1 MICYDLKCE
10 KNHIF
15 NSWFNCVDA
24 YDKLEKSNLLSCA
37 VCGSSNVQ
45 RAIMA
50 PKVSRP
56 NTKESSPLS
65 GEVSSAEQNMSK
77 IRSKLEAEVEVE
89 NVGENFA
96 NEARAMHDG
105 DSPMRSI
112 YGEAKIK
119 DAQALIE
126 DGIPVIPMPW
136 KKRRTN

>member
-37 VCGSSNVQ
+37 VCGSSNVH

-50 PKVSRP
+50 PQVSRS

-65 GEVSSAEQNMSK
+65 GEVSSAEQKMSK
-77 IRSKLEAEVEVE
+77 IRSKLEAEVE

>member
-1 MICYDLKCE
+1 MSWKKILK
-10 KNHIF
+10 
-15 NSWFNCVDA
+15 
-24 YDKLEKSNLLSCA
+24 
-37 VCGSSNVQ
+37 
-45 RAIMA
+45 
-50 PKVSRP
+50 
-56 NTKESSPLS
+56 
-65 GEVSSAEQNMSK
+65 EQTTLGDFGMNRGTRQATFPQMERDDTAALQSEMPR
-77 IRSKLEAEVEVE
+77 IRSKLEAEVE

>member
-1 MICYDLKCE
+1 MISYDLKCE
-10 KNHIF
+10 KNHTF

-37 VCGSSNVQ
+37 VCGSSNVH

-50 PKVSRP
+50 PQVSRS

-65 GEVSSAEQNMSK
+65 EEVSSVEQKMSK
-77 IRSKLEAEVEVE
+77 IRSKLEAEVE

-119 DAQALIE
+119 DAQALVE

>member
-1 MICYDLKCE
+1 MIHYDLKCE

-15 NSWFNCVDA
+15 SSWFNCVDA
-24 YDKLEKSNLLSCA
+24 FDKLEMSNLLSCA
-37 VCGSSNVQ
+37 VCGSSNVH

-50 PKVSRP
+50 PKVSRSNP
-56 NTKESSPLS
+56 KESSPLI
-65 GEVSSAEQNMSK
+65 GEASSAEQKMLE
-77 IRSKLEAEVEVE
+77 IRKKLEAEAE

-96 NEARAMHDG
+96 DEARAMHDG
-105 DSPMRSI
+105 DTPMRSI

-119 DAQALIE
+119 DAQDLIK

>member
-77 IRSKLEAEVEVE
+77 IRSKLEAEVE

>member
-37 VCGSSNVQ
+37 VCGSSNVH

-50 PKVSRP
+50 PQVSRS
-56 NTKESSPLS
+56 NTKESSPLI
-65 GEVSSAEQNMSK
+65 GEVSSAEQKMSK
-77 IRSKLEAEVEVE
+77 IRSKLEAEVE

-119 DAQALIE
+119 DAQAMIE

>member
-37 VCGSSNVQ
+37 VCGSSNVH

-50 PKVSRP
+50 PQVSRP

-65 GEVSSAEQNMSK
+65 GEVSSAEQNISK
-77 IRSKLEAEVEVE
+77 IRSKLEAEVE

-105 DSPMRSI
+105 ESPMRSI

>member
-37 VCGSSNVQ
+37 VCGSSNVH

-50 PKVSRP
+50 PQVSRS

-65 GEVSSAEQNMSK
+65 EEVSSAEQKMSK
-77 IRSKLEAEVEVE
+77 IRSKLEAEVE

>member
-37 VCGSSNVQ
+37 VCGSSNVH

-50 PKVSRP
+50 PQVSRS
-56 NTKESSPLS
+56 NTKESSPLI
-65 GEVSSAEQNMSK
+65 GEVSSAEQKMSK
-77 IRSKLEAEVEVE
+77 IRSKLEAEVE

-96 NEARAMHDG
+96 NEARAMQTRVQRPVTNVHE
-105 DSPMRSI
+105 STFK
-112 YGEAKIK
+112 KIT
-119 DAQALIE
+119 
-126 DGIPVIPMPW
+126 
-136 KKRRTN
+136 RRPPGAFRDTPGLF

>member
-1 MICYDLKCE
+1 
-10 KNHIF
+10 
-15 NSWFNCVDA
+15 
-24 YDKLEKSNLLSCA
+24 
-37 VCGSSNVQ
+37 
-45 RAIMA
+45 MA
-50 PKVSRP
+50 PQVSRS

-65 GEVSSAEQNMSK
+65 GEVSSAEQKMSK
-77 IRSKLEAEVEVE
+77 IRSKLEAEVE